1 MDKDQNINLKIENKE
16 VAQFTG
22 MARTQMFFETIM
34 SFLRLILAILV
45 VGGIVLVV
53 AVFGYSIYSD
63 NQQAQ
68 NKPAKS
74 AAPKSASSPKPAVK
88 EQVAPAPQQ
97 KPIVDLTTWRTL
109 RKDMS
114 MGDVRSILGEP
125 SRIDGG
131 SFTTWHYPNYGT
143 VTFYKDVVYLWREPS

>member
-34 SFLRLILAILV
+34 SFLRLILAIIV
-45 VGGIVLVV
+45 VGGIVLAIGVV
-53 AVFGYSIYSD
+53 GYGMYVD
-63 NQQAQ
+63 NQQSQ
-68 NKPAKS
+68 NKSAKT
-74 AAPKSASSPKPAVK
+74 PAVK
-88 EQVAPAPQQ
+88 SAPAA
-97 KPIVDLTTWRTL
+97 KPVKEQSQTQIEKPAIDLTPWRAL
-109 RKDMS
+109 RKDMT
-114 MGDVRSILGEP
+114 MPEVRSILGEP
-125 SRIDGG
+125 SRVDGG